1 TLEFSN
7 HHHVQQAA
15 NQEKEARRAER
26 QQMDNLHEHTHPR
39 KPGMTK
45 TRQITATTAFHRR
58 VENLQNYALHHHNT
72 PESTQTNG
80 D

>member
-1 TLEFSN
+1 TTHPPRNPPEGEPL
-7 HHHVQQAA
+7 
-15 NQEKEARRAER
+15 AER